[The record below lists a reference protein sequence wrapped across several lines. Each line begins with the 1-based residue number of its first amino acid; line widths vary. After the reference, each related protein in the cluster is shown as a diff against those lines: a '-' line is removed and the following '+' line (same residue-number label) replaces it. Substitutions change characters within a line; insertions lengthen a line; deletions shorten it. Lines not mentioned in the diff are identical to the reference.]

1 MTGGQGMAS
10 TRTVHG
16 KCQVCGLESD
26 HDIVAM
32 KADGIGFCFGLECPS
47 CGTLVPEQAW
57 QKYQRTGDIVVP
69 NLFKGKASETRMK
82 AKPGR
87 YI

>member
-1 MTGGQGMAS
+1 MAS

-16 KCQVCGLESD
+16 KCHKCGIEAD

-32 KADGIGFCFGLECPS
+32 RSDGIGYCFGLECPA
-47 CGTLVPEQAW
+47 CGNLVPEQAW
-57 QKYQRTGDIVVP
+57 HRYQKTGDVVVP
-69 NLFKGKASETRMK
+69 NLMKNVRKGVKASNGK
-82 AKPGR
+82 